1 MKIWHLRKKD
11 VILHRKRLK
20 KMNSEKLKLNRQG
33 CFRLYTA
40 ARLLIQ
46 VYQPW
51 FAQLGITYTQYLVL
65 MVLWEED
72 ALPLNAISR
81 RLYLESNTLTPLIK
95 RMESMKLVSRKK
107 NKDDARQTIVIL
119 TEHGRALQQQAT
131 VIPDCIAYVLREKGM
146 ADEEFARIIP
156 TLDHLIE
163 ILSK

>member
-1 MKIWHLRKKD
+1 MS
-11 VILHRKRLK
+11 
-20 KMNSEKLKLNRQG
+20 NENLKLSRQG

-65 MVLWEED
+65 MVLWEQD
-72 ALPLNAISR
+72 GLPLNSISR

-95 RMESMKLVSRKK
+95 RMEAMKMVVRKK
-107 NKDDARQTIVIL
+107 NKDDARQTIVTL
-119 TEHGRALQQQAT
+119 TEHGRALQQQAA
-131 VIPDCIAYVLREKGM
+131 VIPDCMTSVLRERGM
-146 ADEEFARIIP
+146 SDEEFITMIP

-163 ILSK
+163 ALSDKKSEA

>member
-1 MKIWHLRKKD
+1 MEFETLR
-11 VILHRKRLK
+11 
-20 KMNSEKLKLNRQG
+20 LNRQG

-95 RMESMKLVSRKK
+95 RMEAMKLVARKK
-107 NKDDARQTIVIL
+107 NKDDGRQTIVVL
-119 TEHGRALQQQAT
+119 TEHGRAMQQQAAA
-131 VIPDCIAYVLREKGM
+131 IPDCLATSLREKGVT
-146 ADEEFARIIP
+146 DEEFERLIP
-156 TLDHLIE
+156 VLDHLIE
-163 ILSK
+163 VLSK

>member
-1 MKIWHLRKKD
+1 MEYETLR
-11 VILHRKRLK
+11 
-20 KMNSEKLKLNRQG
+20 LNRQG

-46 VYQPW
+46 AYQPW

-95 RMESMKLVSRKK
+95 RMEAMKLVARKK
-107 NKDDARQTIVIL
+107 NKDDGRQTIVVL
-119 TEHGRALQQQAT
+119 TEHGRAMQQQAAA
-131 VIPDCIAYVLREKGM
+131 IPDCLATSLREKGVT
-146 ADEEFARIIP
+146 DEEFERLIP
-156 TLDHLIE
+156 VLDHLIE

>member
-1 MKIWHLRKKD
+1 MS
-11 VILHRKRLK
+11 
-20 KMNSEKLKLNRQG
+20 SENLKLSRQG

-95 RMESMKLVSRKK
+95 RMEAMKLVARKK
-107 NKDDARQTIVIL
+107 NKDDGRQTIVVL
-119 TEHGRALQQQAT
+119 TEHGRAMQQQAAA
-131 VIPDCIAYVLREKGM
+131 IPDCLATSLREKGVT
-146 ADEEFARIIP
+146 DEEFERLNPI
-156 TLDHLIE
+156 LDHLIE

>member
-1 MKIWHLRKKD
+1 M
-11 VILHRKRLK
+11 HRKRLNEH
-20 KMNSEKLKLNRQG
+20 MNSDHLKLNRQG

-65 MVLWEED
+65 MVLWEQD
-72 ALPLNAISR
+72 SLPLNAISH

-95 RMESMKLVSRKK
+95 RMESMKMVTRKK
-107 NKDDARQTIVIL
+107 NKDDARQTIVTL
-119 TEHGRALQQQAT
+119 TEHGRALQQQASA
-131 VIPDCIAYVLREKGM
+131 IPHCMASVLHERGVT
-146 ADEEFARIIP
+146 DEEFETIIP

-163 ILSK
+163 VLSK

>member
-1 MKIWHLRKKD
+1 MEFETLR
-11 VILHRKRLK
+11 
-20 KMNSEKLKLNRQG
+20 LNRQG

-46 VYQPW
+46 AYQPW

-95 RMESMKLVSRKK
+95 RLEAMKLVARKK
-107 NKDDARQTIVIL
+107 NKDDGRQTIVVL
-119 TEHGRALQQQAT
+119 TEHGRAMQQQAAA
-131 VIPDCIAYVLREKGM
+131 IPDCLATSLREKGVT
-146 ADEEFARIIP
+146 DEEFERLIP
-156 TLDHLIE
+156 VLDHLIE

>member
-1 MKIWHLRKKD
+1 MEFETLR
-11 VILHRKRLK
+11 
-20 KMNSEKLKLNRQG
+20 LNRQG

-46 VYQPW
+46 AYQPW

-95 RMESMKLVSRKK
+95 RLEAMKLVARKK
-107 NKDDARQTIVIL
+107 NKDDGRQTIVVL
-119 TEHGRALQQQAT
+119 TEHGRAMKQQAAA
-131 VIPDCIAYVLREKGM
+131 IPDCLATSLREKGVT
-146 ADEEFARIIP
+146 DEEFERLIP
-156 TLDHLIE
+156 VLDHLIE

>member
-1 MKIWHLRKKD
+1 MEYETLR
-11 VILHRKRLK
+11 
-20 KMNSEKLKLNRQG
+20 LNRQG

-95 RMESMKLVSRKK
+95 RMEAMKLVARKK
-107 NKDDARQTIVIL
+107 NKDDGRQTIVVL
-119 TEHGRALQQQAT
+119 TEHGRAMQQQAAA
-131 VIPDCIAYVLREKGM
+131 IPDCLATSLREKGM
-146 ADEEFARIIP
+146 TDEEFERLNPI
-156 TLDHLIE
+156 LDHLIE

>member
-1 MKIWHLRKKD
+1 MEYETLR
-11 VILHRKRLK
+11 
-20 KMNSEKLKLNRQG
+20 LNRQG

-46 VYQPW
+46 AYQPW

-95 RMESMKLVSRKK
+95 RLEAMKLVARKK
-107 NKDDARQTIVIL
+107 NKDDGRQTIVVL
-119 TEHGRALQQQAT
+119 TEHGRAMQQQAAA
-131 VIPDCIAYVLREKGM
+131 IPDCLAAKLREKGVT
-146 ADEEFARIIP
+146 DEEFERLIP